1 MLGFVRDTWPDR
13 FILGWSGMRG
23 ALSLAAALSIPAS
36 VAQRDTVLYLTFTTI
51 LAGLVLLAVPLPWL
65 LDLLGFPRG
74 GTSTGDAEARLQ
86 ELVPEE
92 LRDLDDQRR
101 ELITAQRAELAR
113 LEASGEISHAAA
125 RAVERRLDLEETALS
140 LR

>member
-1 MLGFVRDTWPDR
+1 
-13 FILGWSGMRG
+13 
-23 ALSLAAALSIPAS
+23 

-65 LDLLGFPRG
+65 LDGLGFPPG
-74 GTSTGDAEARLQ
+74 GASASVAEARLR

-92 LRDLDDQRR
+92 LRDLDVQRR
-101 ELITAQRAELAR
+101 ELIAAQRAELVR

-125 RAVERRLDLEETALS
+125 RKVERRLDLEETALS

>member
-1 MLGFVRDTWPDR
+1 
-13 FILGWSGMRG
+13 MRG
-23 ALSLAAALSIPAS
+23 ALSLAAALSIPAA
-36 VAQRDTVLYLTFTTI
+36 VAERDIVLYLTFTTI

-65 LDLLGFPRG
+65 LDLLGFPPA
-74 GTSTGDAEARLQ
+74 GTSAGEAEARRLLH

-101 ELITAQRAELAR
+101 ELIAAQRAELAR
-113 LEASGEISHAAA
+113 LEADGEISHAAA